1 MPRTAAEPSSPPPA
15 GDQARPQRRQRV
27 KVPLRLV
34 VNPHYADVAVTAYV
48 KIGALASRPEGCTA
62 ATVTIAEYVGLSKAS
77 VELRHDAADA
87 PRARRCRR
95 AVLDPP
101 FPARWMWHLGGA
113 PYPAALPGRA
123 VRVDSRRGVRGPHP
137 RASVRA
143 YALIAYAQ
151 AQKIPLTES
160 EIAGA
165 LHHHIGRRSGQPLTT
180 AAAGE
185 IVDELEATRWITVER
200 RAGVRGRHHFVAH
213 DIPPA
218 TQDPGCGQLSSTD
231 VAPSS
236 TSGPG
241 EGSGSSAGEG
251 SLATKEEPR
260 TDRPDDERALFSP
273 AVGEVQ
279 VGEGVENRDAQPPRG
294 TDEDGLALRA
304 DDHQTPLTT
313 PLTRPS
319 GTPLTNPTGAY
330 SGPRLTISARVHD
343 VLEPV
348 HWLYRQTSV
357 YMQRRIARE
366 VGQQLR
372 SGVDDTRLRQRLQT
386 RVAQTFTD
394 EIRDPG
400 RWILGVGLPHWGCG
414 IFDCEAGVLWSSGRR
429 CLVCEEIVRDRRRAT
444 AQPEAPAPGIVHSVP
459 ARVPVQPSTPAA
471 PRGRCPECGL
481 RRPGAEP
488 PPSRPPGASR
498 AERSTKVDWPAA
510 RPRRRTSKCA
520 RDGTAVDA
528 PGRPSAP
535 PGSASDAGP
544 AGWSGP
550 HPEPPLPPS
559 RIGDCLSSAR

>member
-1 MPRTAAEPSSPPPA
+1 M
-15 GDQARPQRRQRV
+15 

-34 VNPHYADVAVTAYV
+34 ANPHYADVAVTAYV
-48 KIGALASRPEGCTA
+48 KITALALRPEGCTA

-77 VELRHDAADA
+77 VERGMTQLMRPGPDGVVELSST
-87 PRARRCRR
+87 RRS
-95 AVLDPP
+95 
-101 FPARWMWHLGGA
+101 
-113 PYPAALPGRA
+113 LPGGCGTSA
-123 VRVDSRRGVRGPHP
+123 VRRTRPLSSAERFVWTPVAASEDLTP
-137 RASVRA
+137 RQLRA

-151 AQKIPLTES
+151 AQEIPLTES

-165 LHHHIGRRSGQPLTT
+165 LHHHSGRRSGQPLTT

-218 TQDPGCGQLSSTD
+218 AQDLACGQPFSTD
-231 VAPSS
+231 VASSS

-279 VGEGVENRDAQPPRG
+279 VGEGVENRGLQPSHG
-294 TDEDGLALRA
+294 EGEGGLALRA
-304 DDHQTPLTT
+304 DDHQTPLTNT
-313 PLTRPS
+313 TS
-319 GTPLTNPTGAY
+319 TYA
-330 SGPRLTISARVHD
+330 GPGLSISARVHA

-366 VGQQLR
+366 VGRQLR
-372 SGVDDTRLRQRLQT
+372 SGVDDARLRQRLQT
-386 RVAQTFTD
+386 RVCRTFSD

-429 CLVCEEIVRDRRRAT
+429 CSVCEEIVRDRRRAT
-444 AQPEAPAPGIVHSVP
+444 AQPEAPTPAIVHPVP

-471 PRGRCPECGL
+471 PRGRCPECGCAVL
-481 RRPGAEP
+481 VLNGAELAP
-488 PPSRPPGASR
+488 RCKPCREEHEGGRASGG
-498 AERSTKVDWPAA
+498 PF
-510 RPRRRTSKCA
+510 
-520 RDGTAVDA
+520 
-528 PGRPSAP
+528 PSAH
-535 PGSASDAGP
+535 PGVC
-544 AGWSGP
+544 AGWDGSGCTRP
-550 HPEPPLPPS
+550 ALGSTGLCVRCRTRRMERAAS
-559 RIGDCLSSAR
+559 